1 MTNEELEIRDLVR
14 AYRSL
19 DTAFRRARV
28 KCLHNYMRDKRGVGL
43 AFCYHPCQ
51 IEYSYMCTVENCP
64 LWNDDLT

>member
-14 AYRSL
+14 TYRSL

-28 KCLHNYMRDKRGVGL
+28 KCPYNRDKHGVGL

-51 IEYSYMCTVENCP
+51 MEYSYMCKVENCP
-64 LWNDDLT
+64 LWDDNLT